1 MGYGY
6 ARTPCEFFRY
16 GEANFD
22 KHTLHIAL
30 RITLKIAE
38 LQFC

>member
-1 MGYGY
+1 MGFGY
-6 ARTPCEFFRY
+6 ARTPREFFRY
-16 GEANFD
+16 GEANLD
-22 KHTLHIAL
+22 KHTLHMAR